1 MVGVMML
8 NSSFGSVPPAAL
20 VYNLDATIGA
30 LPGANITNSANF
42 NGSSQYLTLPASTNW
57 ALGTGDFT
65 IEWWQYMSATQT
77 DYPRVFS
84 VGSSLSAGASIAV
97 SIESGTFYFWEN
109 GNFTFSSVLSSYIT
123 TWVHFA
129 ISRVSG
135 QTSVYQNGTKL
146 GSTFNDT
153 NNISDSSSTLAIGTE
168 STPAA
173 NTYYT
178 GYISNFRI
186 IKGTGIYTSNFT
198 APTKALLPV
207 SGTVVLLPLTTT
219 PFVDI
224 SSYGA
229 TVTNNGTTATTASA
243 PSITGPT
250 TDLTGTYTLTITNAA
265 PSITWSSGSG
275 GVFNKTGSN
284 TTDLIKGGPNYT
296 SSSQSYTVFMAYQLQ
311 PVSSSVGNGRI
322 LATADE
328 ATNDWL
334 LGSYAPGT
342 PNSPMYFNAF
352 YPNADMGYNV
362 DAYDTGWRFI
372 WGTYNGT
379 TGVSTKFI
387 ASSAVNN
394 TSGPSSA
401 YKTSSISVGSHGFN
415 QLRLWNR
422 SNNFEPATGNIGFV
436 KVYNGVCPISQIQ
449 SQWSA
454 YHSRFGI

>member
-30 LPGANITNSANF
+30 LPGANITTSASF
-42 NGSSQYLTLPASTNW
+42 DGSTQYLSVPNSTSLNP
-57 ALGTGDFT
+57 GTGDFT
-65 IEWWQYMSATQT
+65 IEFWTYLNSTTGNASFYRGNNSGVDIFMNASGKLAMGQAQVSTLIT
-77 DYPRVFS
+77 DSVTMTTTAWVHVAVVRSGGTTTLYKNGTS
-84 VGSSLSAGASIAV
+84 VGSAGDSNNYVTDSIN
-97 SIESGTFYFWEN
+97 Y
-109 GNFTFSSVLSSYIT
+109 
-123 TWVHFA
+123 
-129 ISRVSG
+129 
-135 QTSVYQNGTKL
+135 
-146 GSTFNDT
+146 
-153 NNISDSSSTLAIGTE
+153 IGTQG
-168 STPAA
+168 SFYV
-173 NTYYT
+173 N
-178 GYISNFRI
+178 GYMSNLRVVI
-186 IKGTGIYTSNFT
+186 GTAVYTSNFT

-207 SGTVVLLPLTTT
+207 SGTVLLLPLTTT

-224 SSYGA
+224 SSYIV
-229 TVTNNGTTATTASA
+229 TVTNNGTTTTTASA

-265 PSITWSSGSG
+265 PSITWSTGNG

-328 ATNDWL
+328 TTNDWL

-342 PNSPMYFNAF
+342 PNSPMYFNSF

-387 ASSAVNN
+387 ASSTVNN

-401 YKTSSISVGSHGFN
+401 YKTSSIGVGSHGFN

>member
-65 IEWWQYMSATQT
+65 IEWWQYMSATQNAT
-77 DYPRVFS
+77 PRIFS
-84 VGSSLSAGASIAV
+84 VGTYSSASIAV

-109 GNFTFSSVLSSYIT
+109 GSFTFSSSLSSYTT

-146 GSTFNDT
+146 GSTFSDT
-153 NNISDSSSTLAIGTE
+153 NNISDSSSTLTIGTE

-207 SGTVVLLPLTTT
+207 SGTVLLLPLTTT

-229 TVTNNGTTATTASA
+229 TVTNNGTTTTTASA

-265 PSITWSSGSG
+265 PSITWSTGNG

-328 ATNDWL
+328 TTNDWL

-387 ASSAVNN
+387 ASSTVNN

-401 YKTSSISVGSHGFN
+401 YKTSSIGVGSHGFN

-436 KVYNGVCPISQIQ
+436 KVYNGVCSISQIQ

>member
-30 LPGANITNSANF
+30 LPGANITNSASF
-42 NGSSQYLTLPASTNW
+42 NGSSQYLSVPNST
-57 ALGTGDFT
+57 ALNPGTGDFT
-65 IEWWQYMSATQT
+65 IEFWTYLNSTTNNASFYRGNNNGVDIFMNASGKLAMGQAQVSTLIT
-77 DYPRVFS
+77 DSVTMTTAAWVHVAVVRSGGTTTLYKNGTS
-84 VGSSLSAGASIAV
+84 VGSSGDSNNYV
-97 SIESGTFYFWEN
+97 T
-109 GNFTFSSVLSSYIT
+109 
-123 TWVHFA
+123 
-129 ISRVSG
+129 
-135 QTSVYQNGTKL
+135 
-146 GSTFNDT
+146 DT
-153 NNISDSSSTLAIGTE
+153 INYIGTQG
-168 STPAA
+168 S
-173 NTYYT
+173 YYVN
-178 GYISNFRI
+178 GYISNLRVVI
-186 IKGTGIYTSNFT
+186 GTAVYTSNFT

-207 SGTVVLLPLTTT
+207 SGTVLLLPLTTT

-224 SSYGA
+224 SSYA
-229 TVTNNGTTATTASA
+229 TTVTNNGTTATTASA

-296 SSSQSYTVFMAYQLQ
+296 SSSQSYTVFLAYQLQ

-328 ATNDWL
+328 TTNDWL

-387 ASSAVNN
+387 ASSTVNN

-401 YKTSSISVGSHGFN
+401 YKTSSIGVGSHGFN

-436 KVYNGVCPISQIQ
+436 KVYNGVCSISQIQ

>member
-1 MVGVMML
+1 MML

-30 LPGANITNSANF
+30 LPGANITNSASF
-42 NGSSQYLTLPASTNW
+42 NGSSQYLSVPNST
-57 ALGTGDFT
+57 ALNPGTGDFT
-65 IEWWQYMSATQT
+65 IEFWTYLNSTTNNTSFYRGHNNGVDIFMNASGKLAMGQAQISTLIT
-77 DYPRVFS
+77 DSVTMTTTAWVHVAVVRSGGTTTLYKNGTS
-84 VGSSLSAGASIAV
+84 VGSAGDATNYVTDSVNYIGF
-97 SIESGTFYFWEN
+97 SGSFYVN
-109 GNFTFSSVLSSYIT
+109 GYMSNL
-123 TWVHFA
+123 
-129 ISRVSG
+129 RV
-135 QTSVYQNGTKL
+135 V
-146 GSTFNDT
+146 
-153 NNISDSSSTLAIGTE
+153 IGT
-168 STPAA
+168 AV
-173 NTYYT
+173 
-178 GYISNFRI
+178 
-186 IKGTGIYTSNFT
+186 YTSNFT

-296 SSSQSYTVFMAYQLQ
+296 SSSQSYTVFLAYQLQ

-328 ATNDWL
+328 TTNDWL

-387 ASSAVNN
+387 ASSTVNN

-401 YKTSSISVGSHGFN
+401 YKTSSIGVGSHGFN

-436 KVYNGVCPISQIQ
+436 KVYNGVCSISQIQ

>member
-30 LPGANITNSANF
+30 LPSANITTSASF
-42 NGSSQYLTLPASTNW
+42 NGSSQYLSVPNST
-57 ALGTGDFT
+57 ALNPGTGDFT
-65 IEWWQYMSATQT
+65 IEFWTYLNSITNNTSLYRGHNNGVDIFMNGSGKLAMGQAQISTLIT
-77 DYPRVFS
+77 DSVTMTTAAWVHVAVVRSGGTTTLYKNGTS
-84 VGSSLSAGASIAV
+84 VGSAGDATNYVTDSVNYIGF
-97 SIESGTFYFWEN
+97 SGSFYVN
-109 GNFTFSSVLSSYIT
+109 GYMSNL
-123 TWVHFA
+123 
-129 ISRVSG
+129 RV
-135 QTSVYQNGTKL
+135 V
-146 GSTFNDT
+146 
-153 NNISDSSSTLAIGTE
+153 IGT
-168 STPAA
+168 AV
-173 NTYYT
+173 
-178 GYISNFRI
+178 
-186 IKGTGIYTSNFT
+186 YTSNFT

-229 TVTNNGTTATTASA
+229 TVTNNGTTTTTASA

-328 ATNDWL
+328 TTNDWL

-387 ASSAVNN
+387 ASSTVNN

-401 YKTSSISVGSHGFN
+401 YKTSSIGVGSHGFN

-436 KVYNGVCPISQIQ
+436 KVYNGVCSISQIQ

>member
-1 MVGVMML
+1 MTGV
-8 NSSFGSVPPAAL
+8 
-20 VYNLDATIGA
+20 
-30 LPGANITNSANF
+30 
-42 NGSSQYLTLPASTNW
+42 
-57 ALGTGDFT
+57 
-65 IEWWQYMSATQT
+65 
-77 DYPRVFS
+77 
-84 VGSSLSAGASIAV
+84 
-97 SIESGTFYFWEN
+97 SG
-109 GNFTFSSVLSSYIT
+109 VLSSYGATPPATLAYYLDASAQGAFPGASIT
-123 TWVHFA
+123 TSASFDGTSQYLSASNAAFA
-129 ISRVSG
+129 FTGNFTVEGWYRPTNVTG
-135 QTSVYQNGTKL
+135 THTLFTLGPDPDNRYVFYLDGTSVASNLYGFGSTTYTSTVPINTWTHIAVVRSGSTVSVYINGTASATTDTQAGTL
-146 GSTFNDT
+146 GNGTL
-153 NNISDSSSTLAIGTE
+153 NIGADA
-168 STPAA
+168 
-173 NTYYT
+173 T
-178 GYISNFRI
+178 GGALFVGMMSNFRI
-186 IKGTGIYTSNFT
+186 TNTAVYTGTFST
-198 APTKALLPV
+198 PTKALLPV

-296 SSSQSYTVFMAYQLQ
+296 SSSQSYTVFLAYQLQ
-311 PVSSSVGNGRI
+311 PVSASVGNGRI
-322 LATADE
+322 LATASE

-342 PNSPMYFNAF
+342 PNSPMYFNSF

-387 ASSAVNN
+387 ASSTVNN

-401 YKTSSISVGSHGFN
+401 YKTSSLGVGSHGFN

-422 SNNFEPATGNIGFV
+422 SASSEPATGNIGFV
-436 KVYNGVCPISQIQ
+436 KVYNGVCSISQIQ

>member
-30 LPGANITNSANF
+30 LPGANITRSASF
-42 NGSSQYLTLPASTNW
+42 DGSTQYLSVPNSTSLNP
-57 ALGTGDFT
+57 GTGDFT
-65 IEWWQYMSATQT
+65 IEFWTYLNSTTNNASFYRGNNNGVDIFMNASGKLAMGQAQISTLIT
-77 DYPRVFS
+77 DSVTMTTTAWVHVAVVRSGGTTTLYKNGTS
-84 VGSSLSAGASIAV
+84 VGSSGDSNNYV
-97 SIESGTFYFWEN
+97 T
-109 GNFTFSSVLSSYIT
+109 
-123 TWVHFA
+123 
-129 ISRVSG
+129 
-135 QTSVYQNGTKL
+135 
-146 GSTFNDT
+146 DT
-153 NNISDSSSTLAIGTE
+153 INYIGTQG
-168 STPAA
+168 S
-173 NTYYT
+173 YYVN
-178 GYISNFRI
+178 GYMSNLRVVI
-186 IKGTGIYTSNFT
+186 GTAVYTSNFT

-342 PNSPMYFNAF
+342 PNSPMYFNSF

-387 ASSAVNN
+387 ASSTVNN

-401 YKTSSISVGSHGFN
+401 YKTSSIGVGSHGFN

-436 KVYNGVCPISQIQ
+436 KVYNGVCSISQIQ